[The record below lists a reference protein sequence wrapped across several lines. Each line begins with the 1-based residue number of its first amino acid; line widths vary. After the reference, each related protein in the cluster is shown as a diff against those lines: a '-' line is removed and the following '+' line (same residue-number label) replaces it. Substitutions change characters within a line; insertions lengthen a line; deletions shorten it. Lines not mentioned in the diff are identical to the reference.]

1 MRTDMTGPEDRS
13 AKLAA
18 LSLDALETRNRILGE
33 ADRLFRVYGYSKTTV
48 ADIAEA
54 CRMSPANVYRF
65 FASKS
70 AINNAICER
79 VIADDETALV
89 GISRLPLPASERL
102 TRMVIEL
109 NRRSM
114 ENFIENKKVH
124 EMVTV
129 ALEERWEAIRAHIH
143 RVSDLF
149 ATRNP
154 GRHRQRRVS
163 PAGRQARGRMRQHG
177 HRAAASSHDAGAM
190 HGRPRE
196 ADAIRDGG
204 LHHQSPEIATSA
216 QALRGVHV
224 MRLESDKN
232 QISSVNNGYL
242 RCPHAVLPWRWWP
255 CWPAARARRPS
266 RK

>member
-1 MRTDMTGPEDRS
+1 MIGPLDDRS
-13 AKLAA
+13 ARVAT

-79 VIADDETALV
+79 IITDDEMALA
-89 GISRLPLPASERL
+89 GISRLPLPATDRL
-102 TRMVIEL
+102 IRMVIEL

-114 ENFIENKKVH
+114 ENFVENKKVH

-129 ALEERWEAIRAHIH
+129 ALEERWEAIREHIH

-149 ATRNP
+149 GT
-154 GRHRQRRVS
+154 V
-163 PAGRQARGRMRQHG
+163 
-177 HRAAASSHDAGAM
+177 
-190 HGRPRE
+190 
-196 ADAIRDGG
+196 IRDGIASG
-204 LHHQSPEIATSA
+204 EFRQQDVKRAAECVCTATAPLRHPMMLVQCMDDPEKPTPAEMAEFIVK
-216 QALRGVHV
+216 AL
-224 MRLESDKN
+224 K
-232 QISSVNNGYL
+232 
-242 RCPHAVLPWRWWP
+242 
-255 CWPAARARRPS
+255 
-266 RK
+266 

>member
-1 MRTDMTGPEDRS
+1 MLGKMIGPQDDRS
-13 AKLAA
+13 ARVAA

-79 VIADDETALV
+79 VIADDETALA
-89 GISRLPLPASERL
+89 GISRLPLPASDRL

-129 ALEERWEAIRAHIH
+129 ALEERWEAIREHIH

-149 ATRNP
+149 GT
-154 GRHRQRRVS
+154 V
-163 PAGRQARGRMRQHG
+163 
-177 HRAAASSHDAGAM
+177 
-190 HGRPRE
+190 
-196 ADAIRDGG
+196 IRDGIASG
-204 LHHQSPEIATSA
+204 EFRQQDVKRAAECVCTATAPLRHPMMLVQCMDDPEKPTPAEMAEFIVK
-216 QALRGVHV
+216 AL
-224 MRLESDKN
+224 K
-232 QISSVNNGYL
+232 
-242 RCPHAVLPWRWWP
+242 
-255 CWPAARARRPS
+255 
-266 RK
+266 

>member
-1 MRTDMTGPEDRS
+1 MIASDDRS
-13 AKLAA
+13 AKVAA

-79 VIADDETALV
+79 VIADDEAALV
-89 GISRLPLPASERL
+89 GISRLPLAATERL
-102 TRMVIEL
+102 TRMIIEL

-129 ALEERWEAIRAHIH
+129 ALEERWEAIREHIH

-149 ATRNP
+149 A
-154 GRHRQRRVS
+154 GVIQDGIAGGEFRQQDVK
-163 PAGRQARGRMRQHG
+163 
-177 HRAAASSHDAGAM
+177 RAAECVST
-190 HGRPRE
+190 
-196 ADAIRDGG
+196 
-204 LHHQSPEIATSA
+204 ATA
-216 QALRGVHV
+216 PLRHPMMLVQCMDDPAKPTPAEMAEFVVRAL
-224 MRLESDKN
+224 
-232 QISSVNNGYL
+232 Q
-242 RCPHAVLPWRWWP
+242 
-255 CWPAARARRPS
+255 
-266 RK
+266 

>member
-1 MRTDMTGPEDRS
+1 MPLGMPPLQDDRATRLS
-13 AKLAA
+13 A
-18 LSLDALETRNRILGE
+18 LSLDAVETRNRILAE
-33 ADRLFRVYGYSKTTV
+33 AERLFRVYGYSKTTV

-79 VIADDETALV
+79 IIAEDEAALV
-89 GISRLPLPASERL
+89 GISRLPLAASERL
-102 TRMVIEL
+102 KRLIIEL

-149 ATRNP
+149 GT
-154 GRHRQRRVS
+154 V
-163 PAGRQARGRMRQHG
+163 
-177 HRAAASSHDAGAM
+177 
-190 HGRPRE
+190 
-196 ADAIRDGG
+196 IRDGIAAG
-204 LHHQSPEIATSA
+204 EFRQQDVKRAAECVCTATAPLRHPMMLVQCMDDPEKPTPSEMAEFIVK
-216 QALRGVHV
+216 AL
-224 MRLESDKN
+224 K
-232 QISSVNNGYL
+232 
-242 RCPHAVLPWRWWP
+242 
-255 CWPAARARRPS
+255 
-266 RK
+266 